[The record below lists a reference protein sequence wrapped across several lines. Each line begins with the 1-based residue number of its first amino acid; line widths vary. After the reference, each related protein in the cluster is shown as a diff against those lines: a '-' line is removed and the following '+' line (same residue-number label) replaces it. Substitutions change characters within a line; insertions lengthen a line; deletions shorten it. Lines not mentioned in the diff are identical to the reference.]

1 MLRNID
7 KRKEIEVYKS
17 ISGIYQLLLIRIV
30 ISILYIAKKAYA
42 QNGLSELGS
51 YLSQLLC

>member
-1 MLRNID
+1 MEAYRP
-7 KRKEIEVYKS
+7 
-17 ISGIYQLLLIRIV
+17 ISGIYQLLLICTV

-51 YLSQLLC
+51 DLSQLLCSK